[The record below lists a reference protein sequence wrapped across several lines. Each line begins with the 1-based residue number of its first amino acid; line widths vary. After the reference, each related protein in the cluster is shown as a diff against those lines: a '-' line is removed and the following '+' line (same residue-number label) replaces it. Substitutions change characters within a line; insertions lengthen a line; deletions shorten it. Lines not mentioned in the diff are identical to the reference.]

1 MREFFIGESE
11 SGQRLDKFL
20 KKLLPGAPLSLIY
33 KLSRTNRAKIDGKK
47 RENDFR
53 LDAGQSVKIFL
64 SEEEFAEFG
73 RNPFPTVGNNGDGN
87 MGALRG
93 EGDEDGKKGAFEKFR
108 LTGERILFEDPFVL
122 VVNKPAGV
130 NVHP

>member
-1 MREFFIGESE
+1 MREFFAGESE

-33 KLSRTNRAKIDGKK
+33 KLSRTNRAKVDGKK

-53 LDAGQSVKIFL
+53 LEPGQSVKVFL

-73 RNPFPTVGNNGDGN
+73 RNAPNSLGLGGKDGHDDD
-87 MGALRG
+87 AR
-93 EGDEDGKKGAFEKFR
+93 
-108 LTGERILFEDPFVL
+108 PS
-122 VVNKPAGV
+122 
-130 NVHP
+130 